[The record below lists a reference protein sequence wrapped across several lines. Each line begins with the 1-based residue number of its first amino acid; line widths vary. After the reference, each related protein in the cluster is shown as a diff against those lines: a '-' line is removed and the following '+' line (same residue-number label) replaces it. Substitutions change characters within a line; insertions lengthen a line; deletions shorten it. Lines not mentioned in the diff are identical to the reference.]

1 MLSAKGC
8 RSSSAGR
15 MDAVAPLVHGRHG
28 RGPMLG
34 CGRSAAPA
42 ASGRR
47 TTRVAYRCGLCLLC
61 VDSVCV
67 RWCMARYASRR
78 IATVGSRTRATRWM
92 STSQSARCVAARFRS
107 IYVTVTQVTLTHV
120 AAYRLGG
127 VKDIFGRG
135 RTHATKIPTCAQ
147 EFSGADVHTL
157 THSTSSGTEEKNHR
171 PQPRPEQCSAPA
183 APNTQHRRRPTH
195 PAARGQDA
203 LPEARSPPTRGHIAP
218 RRTATLL
225 SRNAEPHCR
234 AAPPL

>member
-1 MLSAKGC
+1 MPMTSLKCSSGPENQAK
-8 RSSSAGR
+8 
-15 MDAVAPLVHGRHG
+15 
-28 RGPMLG
+28 RG
-34 CGRSAAPA
+34 
-42 ASGRR
+42 ASH
-47 TTRVAYRCGLCLLC
+47 
-61 VDSVCV
+61 
-67 RWCMARYASRR
+67 
-78 IATVGSRTRATRWM
+78 
-92 STSQSARCVAARFRS
+92 
-107 IYVTVTQVTLTHV
+107 LTWGTGT
-120 AAYRLGG
+120 AEG

-171 PQPRPEQCSAPA
+171 PQPRPEHAHIGRNQRTRPLSRLATGLRIRPATASTLLRPYPPQWPPMGAQCSAPA

-234 AAPPL
+234 ATPPL

>member
-1 MLSAKGC
+1 MKIV
-8 RSSSAGR
+8 
-15 MDAVAPLVHGRHG
+15 VAPPTL
-28 RGPMLG
+28 
-34 CGRSAAPA
+34 AAPA
-42 ASGRR
+42 RGCKRHF
-47 TTRVAYRCGLCLLC
+47 
-61 VDSVCV
+61 
-67 RWCMARYASRR
+67 W
-78 IATVGSRTRATRWM
+78 TRA
-92 STSQSARCVAARFRS
+92 
-107 IYVTVTQVTLTHV
+107 
-120 AAYRLGG
+120 
-127 VKDIFGRG
+127 

-157 THSTSSGTEEKNHR
+157 THSTSSGTERKNHR
-171 PQPRPEQCSAPA
+171 PQPRPEHAHIGRNQRTRPLSRLATGLRIRPATASTLLRPYPPQWPPMGAQCSAPA